1 MWAESV
7 ALVAPILAEPQ
18 EREIPC
24 KRRTGKD
31 HRQGALSLKPR
42 LEEEIPQLKAP
53 GKFQVLPSSPEATQE
68 VKKPGQS
75 TIQEHGVEGSARRR
89 ERQLPAVPRP
99 PRPTETAGFA
109 SGPIRV
115 RDGCCL
121 CASRRAGTKPT
132 GD

>member
-53 GKFQVLPSSPEATQE
+53 GKFQVLPSSPEAH
-68 VKKPGQS
+68 P
-75 TIQEHGVEGSARRR
+75 
-89 ERQLPAVPRP
+89 L
-99 PRPTETAGFA
+99 F
-109 SGPIRV
+109 
-115 RDGCCL
+115 L
-121 CASRRAGTKPT
+121 GTVHAPSFPHHHPLAL
-132 GD
+132 